1 MPGPSPAQVRR
12 GHYHSSST
20 FKLAAARSGQPGLAS
35 RKSTWQG
42 GSGRT
47 SRPPTARPA
56 GKPPRP
62 GIRPG
67 DHDGTRAHC
76 RHCPRASRACQC
88 PPCLPPWQ
96 RWQIKG
102 HIERSPEPGLGT
114 SGAYKLAHVHVTPAR
129 RIGEVD
135 LSQPPCDA
143 VIPTSTAV
151 AALRLADVGS
161 FSSVYHAA
169 CDTTDH
175 RHHRHERIQ
184 ERSTPLGPAVPPPGF
199 RTESRSE
206 QVRPRNWRICAGTR
220 PSELRRDCARKLKPA
235 TSSLRHAKGTV
246 RQRQPG
252 AAPLSTHIGVA
263 EAMHPTAQIVS
274 DGSPNMDRVWL

>member
-1 MPGPSPAQVRR
+1 MTAVSSRGQSQPTEGTCQVRVR
-12 GHYHSSST
+12 LRSAQGNYHSSST

-76 RHCPRASRACQC
+76 RHCPRASRACQG

-151 AALRLADVGS
+151 AALRLVDVGFQLECS
-161 FSSVYHAA
+161 MHHIIASSHAVL
-169 CDTTDH
+169 
-175 RHHRHERIQ
+175 
-184 ERSTPLGPAVPPPGF
+184 RSKV
-199 RTESRSE
+199 
-206 QVRPRNWRICAGTR
+206 
-220 PSELRRDCARKLKPA
+220 
-235 TSSLRHAKGTV
+235 
-246 RQRQPG
+246 
-252 AAPLSTHIGVA
+252 
-263 EAMHPTAQIVS
+263 
-274 DGSPNMDRVWL
+274 